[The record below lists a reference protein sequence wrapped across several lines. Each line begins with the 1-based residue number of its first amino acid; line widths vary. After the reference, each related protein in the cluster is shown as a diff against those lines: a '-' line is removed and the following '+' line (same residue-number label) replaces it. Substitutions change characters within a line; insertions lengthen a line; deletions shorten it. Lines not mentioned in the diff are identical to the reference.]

1 MFLLIGRLNPVI
13 IGASSSIGVVPL
25 MSPLPRRD
33 SNDMRTRAGILASVI
48 GEQTN
53 GLERV
58 IESLKIENGEAK
70 KLIRELD
77 DRCTNP
83 FPTTNKV
90 SYSCG

>member
-1 MFLLIGRLNPVI
+1 
-13 IGASSSIGVVPL
+13 

-33 SNDMRTRAGILASVI
+33 SNDMRSRAGIIASVI

-77 DRCTNP
+77 DRCTTP
-83 FPTTNKV
+83 FPIPNEV
-90 SYSCG
+90 SYNCG